1 MADAKETAPLTAA
14 DSPTLDAAA
23 VDEVKETTAK
33 KRDAPEVEESAPK
46 RQATDGEAIVV
57 VLEVDSQGAV
67 WRYDVPATD
76 WHSKGLEGLFEL
88 CKRRDTEAGQAG
100 LRAAR
105 EAFCAAWD
113 EYLSDDVL
121 AGTCVRFM
129 DIPNGAK
136 LIDERH

>member
-1 MADAKETAPLTAA
+1 MADTEETTPLAAA
-14 DSPTLDAAA
+14 DSPVLDVA
-23 VDEVKETTAK
+23 VDEVKEGATN
-33 KRDAPEVEESAPK
+33 KRAASEPEESAPK
-46 RQATDGEAIVV
+46 RRAAGGEAIVV

-67 WRYDVPATD
+67 WRYDVPAAD

-88 CKRRDTEAGQAG
+88 CKRRDTEAAQARV
-100 LRAAR
+100 RAAR
-105 EAFCAAWD
+105 EAFCFAWD
-113 EYLSDDVL
+113 EYLADGVL